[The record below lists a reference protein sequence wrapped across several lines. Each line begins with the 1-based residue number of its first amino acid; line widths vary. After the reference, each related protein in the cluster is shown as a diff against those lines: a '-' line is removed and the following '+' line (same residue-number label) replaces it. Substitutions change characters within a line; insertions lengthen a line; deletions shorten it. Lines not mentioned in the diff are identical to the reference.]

1 MPIKANHKI
10 IVSSEDSQLTFE
22 CYKAV
27 KETIVKR
34 FGESAIVFTVS
45 EIEPV
50 NGRYYAYIYLKLDK
64 PLTEYFDISEK
75 PSIVLKEVGK
85 DARDGQER

>member
-64 PLTEYFDISEK
+64 PLNDYFNIPEK
-75 PSIVLKEVGK
+75 PSIVLKEVRE
-85 DARDGQER
+85 DDRT

>member
-34 FGESAIVFTVS
+34 FGESAIVFAVS

-64 PLTEYFDISEK
+64 PLTEYFDI
-75 PSIVLKEVGK
+75 PSKSGIKLKEVK
-85 DARDGQER
+85 ANANNR